1 MQAALTTPATRTR
14 CARTSTGSPTFPRRK
29 GGTGGWSWGLVVR
42 GAAEAED
49 LEYHPKVALRCQE
62 RELGAAEDDERAAGQ
77 PLELLDRCGPVATRE
92 TMLGRRS
99 DVLRRPLAQAP
110 VHGLPIEELDPPL
123 DVGAGHLARRRRDVD
138 GLPPAGLVG
147 VEDHDRDLRPGGD
160 VARVPRLRIGHPEEL
175 PVLRRGVP
183 GRRDPGDALLV
194 GGADGY
200 ELVRVDDPPRNRP
213 ELFAFHH
220 HILER
225 PASASCNERTTSAP
239 SPTADA
245 TRFVEPLRTSPMAKT
260 SGRVVSR
267 SNGWPPLP
275 SRCSV
280 KLG

>member
-14 CARTSTGSPTFPRRK
+14 CARTSTRSPIFPRHK
-29 GGTGGWSWGLVVR
+29 GGTGGCSWGLVVR

-62 RELGAAEDDERAAGQ
+62 RGLGAAEDDERAAGQ

-99 DVLRRPLAQAP
+99 DVLRRSLAQAP

-138 GLPPAGLVG
+138 GLPPADLVG

-175 PVLRRGVP
+175 PALCRGVP
-183 GRRDPGDALLV
+183 DRRD
-194 GGADGY
+194 
-200 ELVRVDDPPRNRP
+200 
-213 ELFAFHH
+213 
-220 HILER
+220 
-225 PASASCNERTTSAP
+225 
-239 SPTADA
+239 
-245 TRFVEPLRTSPMAKT
+245 
-260 SGRVVSR
+260 
-267 SNGWPPLP
+267 
-275 SRCSV
+275 
-280 KLG
+280 